1 MLHDSRWSDDIFDEG
16 QEAGMRRVRRRSI
29 CWSTRRVPADIEA
42 AMERLSLADL
52 DTAVAAALEA
62 TSLDDF
68 RARLPG
74 G

>member
-16 QEAGMRRVRRRSI
+16 QEAGMRRVLQQMLRRRF
-29 CWSTRRVPADIEA
+29 RRVPADIEA

-52 DTAVAAALEA
+52 DTAGAAALAA

-68 RARLPG
+68 RPRLSG